1 MATFWIENVTNKN
14 GRLFKHQMNRAVST
28 MWVIILVFCACNLT
42 ADASGRWGDDLVPI
56 EHYSEQTFVSNSTHK
71 RIHPRA
77 VQIRFHWQT
86 AQRVNKT

>member
-14 GRLFKHQMNRAVST
+14 GRLFKHQMLRAVST

-42 ADASGRWGDDLVPI
+42 AAASGRWGDDLDQSSTVASK
-56 EHYSEQTFVSNSTHK
+56 YFTHK

-86 AQRVNKT
+86 VQRVNKT